1 MKVSIIS
8 DMAVRY
14 EGERYYK
21 GDELVI
27 KKEYFNAAIM
37 KELEETKEEVV
48 EETKVEE
55 EVKAAP
61 KKAATTKAKKETE

>member
-37 KELEETKEEVV
+37 KE
-48 EETKVEE
+48 VEE

-61 KKAATTKAKKETE
+61 KKAATTKAKKEME